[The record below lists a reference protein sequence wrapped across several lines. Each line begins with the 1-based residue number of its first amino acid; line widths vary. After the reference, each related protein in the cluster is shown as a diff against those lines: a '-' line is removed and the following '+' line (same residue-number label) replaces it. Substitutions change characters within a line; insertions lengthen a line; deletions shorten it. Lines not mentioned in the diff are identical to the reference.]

1 MGLLARINPL
11 QYRWGRQAKRGGS
24 WNNNPRNCRSAYR
37 NNNNPDN
44 RNNNIGFRVAR
55 SAPRTL
61 YPFARLAERSLAPVG
76 GAGSRRFC
84 TFALYF
90 FRLTADRIL
99 ALSINV
105 LF

>member
-55 SAPRTL
+55 SAPSTL
-61 YPFARLAERSLAPVG
+61 QYQNRQVGICRARCRRVQTYSGDVG
-76 GAGSRRFC
+76 N
-84 TFALYF
+84 
-90 FRLTADRIL
+90 
-99 ALSINV
+99 SIRKSTESG
-105 LF
+105 